1 MKLAL
6 FFTCGLS
13 LEQWLDKGLF
23 DREKLI
29 YEELLQR
36 KILSEVLWFT
46 YGCKDEAIAEK
57 LKDTYRLHKD
67 IEVIQMPTVFIFP
80 GGSLLYSLLMPL
92 IMGKFL
98 KDTNVLKTNQMSGSW
113 LAVIANFFLKKP
125 LIVRTG
131 YTWSRLKDTQKT
143 SILKNIFIKKAEA
156 FAYKNADFAVVS
168 TQSQAEFIKDRYS
181 VKERKIFVIPNYI
194 DINLFKPDSTVEKY
208 PDKLIYVGRINKE
221 KNLFNLI
228 DAVGKTKMQL
238 DIYGSGDNQAELEK
252 YAREAGVNV
261 NFKGITA
268 NNLLPNILNQ
278 YTFFVLP
285 SFHESLPKSLLE
297 AMACGLICI
306 GTNVTGINEVIIDG
320 VNGWLA
326 KDTDSN
332 SIFQAIQK
340 AKKESGFAICRSAVE
355 TIRNGFSLEVIVEK
369 YSQLLENIKN
379 ES

>member
-23 DREKLI
+23 DREKLL
-29 YEELLQR
+29 YEELLLR
-36 KILSEVLWFT
+36 KILSKVFWFT
-46 YGCKDEAIAEK
+46 YGCKDKAIAEK
-57 LKDTYRLHKD
+57 LKDTHRLHKD
-67 IEVIQMPTVFIFP
+67 IEVIQMPAAFKFP
-80 GGSLLYSLLMPL
+80 GGSFLYSLFMPL
-92 IMGKFL
+92 IMKKFL
-98 KDTNVLKTNQMSGSW
+98 KDTDVLKTNQMSGSW
-113 LAVIANFFLKKP
+113 SGVLTKKLLKKP

-131 YTWSRLKDTQKT
+131 YTWSRLKDTQNT
-143 SILKNIFIKKAEA
+143 SVLKNIFIKKAEA
-156 FAYKNADFAVVS
+156 FAYKNTDFAVVS

-181 VKERKIFVIPNYI
+181 VEERKIFVIPNYI

-208 PDKLIYVGRINKE
+208 PDRLIYVGRISKE

-228 DAVGKTKMQL
+228 DALGKAKMQL

-252 YAREAGVNV
+252 YVGKAKVSV
-261 NFKGITA
+261 NFKGVTA
-268 NNLLPNILNQ
+268 NNLLPSILSRYN
-278 YTFFVLP
+278 FFVLP

-306 GTNVTGINEVIIDG
+306 GTDVTGINEVIVDG
-320 VNGWLA
+320 VNGYLA
-326 KDTDSN
+326 KGTDCD
-332 SIFQAIQK
+332 SILEALK
-340 AKKESGFAICRSAVE
+340 RAKKDSTDAICHSAVE
-355 TIRNGFSLEVIVEK
+355 TIKNKFSLEVIVEK